1 MTATMTMFTLLHLC
15 QGVANDDIQ
24 LPIVDKNLAFV
35 TDDADKNTDAT
46 DDAVDCDAV
55 LRQ

>member
-1 MTATMTMFTLLHLC
+1 MTTTKTMFTLLHLC
-15 QGVANDDIQ
+15 QGVANYDIQ